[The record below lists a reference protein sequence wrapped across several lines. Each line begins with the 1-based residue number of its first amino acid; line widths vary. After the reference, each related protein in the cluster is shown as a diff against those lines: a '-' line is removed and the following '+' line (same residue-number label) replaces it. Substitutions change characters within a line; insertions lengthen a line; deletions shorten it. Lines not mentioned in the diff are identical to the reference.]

1 MKQRQRS
8 PNERISRVLRA
19 VAFSCMLEEGNT
31 SLKAICK
38 DTAVIQMV
46 NYENRYESPS
56 GRESKG

>member
-1 MKQRQRS
+1 
-8 PNERISRVLRA
+8 
-19 VAFSCMLEEGNT
+19 MLEEGNT

-38 DTAVIQMV
+38 DAAVIQMV